1 MVVGSEMVGSQVEAP
16 DGLVKVNG
24 LTLTKNRKGVELST
38 HSPLVEQWI
47 ASYDGVHPIVDIGAA
62 YGMNVGLAL
71 EKGVRVVALD
81 CEQKHLDEIR
91 KKFKNEIESGQL
103 QVGYAHLPDDFSN
116 EIKGPFSSV
125 LLSEVVHFLHG
136 WEIEKSLELLWN
148 NMVPGGQI
156 AINAASGDLHFWDMD
171 DEYFESWHA
180 KFVERE
186 AAGERWPG
194 DDEGLFITAKA
205 IKDPSKHPMQPA
217 LFEILHCQSVRALGS
232 ALERAG
238 FKVVLGKTG
247 THPGY
252 IPNPKTIGEPGVF
265 MVGKK

>member
-1 MVVGSEMVGSQVEAP
+1 MVVGPEMADSQMEQQN
-16 DGLVKVNG
+16 GLVKVNG
-24 LTLTKNRKGVELST
+24 LTLTKNRKGVELAT
-38 HSPLVEQWI
+38 HSPLVEQWM

-71 EKGVRVVALD
+71 EKGIRVVALD
-81 CEQKHLDEIR
+81 CDHRHLNEIK
-91 KKFKNEIESGQL
+91 KKFKNEVESGQL
-103 QVGYAHLPDDFSN
+103 QVGYARLPDEFSD
-116 EIKGPFSSV
+116 EIKGPFSGV

-136 WEIEKSLELLWN
+136 WEIDKSLELLWKY
-148 NMVPGGQI
+148 MVPGAHI
-156 AINAASGDLHFWDMD
+156 AISAASGDLHFWDMD
-171 DEYFESWHA
+171 AEYFELWHA

-186 AAGERWPG
+186 AAGETWPG
-194 DDEGLFITAKA
+194 DDEGLFITANA

-217 LFEILHCQSVRALGS
+217 LFDILHCFSVRALAS
-232 ALERAG
+232 AVERAG

-265 MVGKK
+265 VVGKK